1 MKIILS
7 LSAVLISLLGF
18 SQSSFQGIATYE
30 SKTSMGDFKISSPGM
45 DEGQIEIIKA
55 RMAKAFEKTF
65 ELKFNT
71 TESVYTEPQKLDKV
85 QNSTFMVKGGEVNL
99 YKNLKDKVALSEED
113 LFDKPFLVSEKL
125 RDFKW
130 QITPETKMI
139 GAYNCQKAIS
149 ITPVTAEE
157 IAEYE
162 ASKND
167 KENASTNL
175 TFTPTEPQEQI
186 ITVWFTTQIPV
197 ANGPNKYWG
206 LPGLILEVID
216 GNTILLC
223 SKVVLNPK
231 NKFEIKKP
239 KKGKPVTSEA
249 FDKITAKKLE
259 SMKDENGV
267 IQLSTTTII
276 IKN

>member
-30 SKTSMGDFKISSPGM
+30 SKTSMGDFKISSPGI

-125 RDFKW
+125 QDYKW
-130 QITPETKMI
+130 EISSETKMI
-139 GAYNCQKAIS
+139 GGYSCQKAIS
-149 ITPVTAEE
+149 TTPVSDEE
-157 IAEYE
+157 MVEYE
-162 ASKND
+162 AELKKQESS
-167 KENASTNL
+167 ATNL
-175 TFTPTEPQEQI
+175 FSVEKPKEQI
-186 ITVWFTTQIPV
+186 VTVWFTTEIPV
-197 ANGPNKYWG
+197 SNGPNNYWG
-206 LPGLILEVID
+206 LPGLILEVND
-216 GNTILLC
+216 GKTVLLC
-223 SKVVLNPK
+223 SKIILNPK
-231 NKFEIKKP
+231 EKFEIKKP
-239 KKGKPVTSEA
+239 KKGKVITREA

-267 IQLSTTTII
+267 IQLSTTTTI

>member
-1 MKIILS
+1 
-7 LSAVLISLLGF
+7 
-18 SQSSFQGIATYE
+18 
-30 SKTSMGDFKISSPGM
+30 
-45 DEGQIEIIKA
+45 
-55 RMAKAFEKTF
+55 
-65 ELKFNT
+65 
-71 TESVYTEPQKLDKV
+71 
-85 QNSTFMVKGGEVNL
+85 
-99 YKNLKDKVALSEED
+99 
-113 LFDKPFLVSEKL
+113 
-125 RDFKW
+125 
-130 QITPETKMI
+130 MI

-186 ITVWFTTQIPV
+186 ITVWFTTEIPV
-197 ANGPNKYWG
+197 SNGPNKYWG

-231 NKFEIKKP
+231 NRFEIKKP

-267 IQLSTTTII
+267 IQLSTTTTT

>member
-1 MKIILS
+1 MKIFITIFLF
-7 LSAVLISLLGF
+7 VF
-18 SQSSFQGIATYE
+18 SINLYSQGNFQGIATYE

-85 QNSTFMVKGGEVNL
+85 QNSTFMVKGGDVNI
-99 YKNLKDKVALSEED
+99 YKNIKDKIILSEED
-113 LFDKPFLVSEKL
+113 IFDKAFLVSEKL

-130 QITPETKMI
+130 QITSETKMI
-139 GAYNCQKAIS
+139 GAYNGQKAIS

-186 ITVWFTTQIPV
+186 ITVWFTTEIPV
-197 ANGPNKYWG
+197 SNGPNKYWG

-267 IQLSTTTII
+267 IQLSTTTTT